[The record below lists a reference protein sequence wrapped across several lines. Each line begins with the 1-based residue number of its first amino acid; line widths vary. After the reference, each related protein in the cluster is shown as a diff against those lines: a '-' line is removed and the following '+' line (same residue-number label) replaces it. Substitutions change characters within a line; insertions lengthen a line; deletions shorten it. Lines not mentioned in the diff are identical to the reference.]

1 MSHGGRGLFRM
12 PNRQAAVIGWKAAQ
26 ARQAAERGKGRNRA
40 QVPAGRKPAGRARDA
55 RDEGSPE

>member
-1 MSHGGRGLFRM
+1 M